1 MILRFYISA
10 LFPLGLFL
18 AKIDAAPRT
27 NIIVLL
33 ADDLGQRDLV
43 CYHPESFYETPNI
56 DRLAAQGVRFSNGY
70 SVNPVCSPTRY
81 ALVTGKWPTR
91 AGLTNF
97 LSGNR
102 TERFQGAPLTLQ
114 LATSET
120 TLAEALKPAGY
131 HSVFVGKWHLG
142 ANESDWPEHH
152 GFDENIAGCSTGHP
166 KSWFS
171 PYQNPRLKDGPI
183 GEFLTERLADETIA
197 VMKRAKESGKPF
209 FIYHAFYQVHIPLEA
224 PADLVAKY
232 EAKAKRLGLK
242 AIFKPEEQ
250 IQITVN
256 SARQV
261 RQNQTLPVYA
271 AMVES
276 MDHATGKI
284 LAALDALGL
293 ADNTL
298 VIFTSDNGG
307 LSTAEGSPTSN
318 LPFRAGKGW
327 LYDGGIREP
336 FIVRWPGVAV
346 PGMVE
351 PTPVTTLD
359 IFPTALD
366 AAGVKTNQGDGI
378 NLGPLLRGEK
388 LAPRDL
394 YWHYPH
400 YSNQGGFPGG
410 AIRSGDW
417 KLIERFE
424 DGAVSLYDIKKDP
437 GEKTDLSAE
446 ERQRTREMR
455 EKLHAWYR
463 ETGAKFLRPLKQ
475 GPAAWSPYKID
486 PGP

>member
-1 MILRFYISA
+1 LRFCISA

-27 NIIVLL
+27 NILILL

-43 CYHPESFYETPNI
+43 CYHQGSFYETPNI

-70 SVNPVCSPTRY
+70 SANPVCSPTRY

-91 AGLTNF
+91 TGLTNF
-97 LSGNR
+97 LPGNR

-114 LATSET
+114 LPTSEI

-152 GFDENIAGCSTGHP
+152 GFDENIAGCSAGHP

-171 PYQNPRLKDGPI
+171 PYQNPRLKDGPT

-197 VMKRAKESGKPF
+197 AMKRAKESGKPF

-232 EAKAKRLGLK
+232 GAKAKRLGLQ

-250 IQITVN
+250 IQISAN
-256 SARQV
+256 SAREV

-307 LSTAEGSPTSN
+307 LSTAEGAPTSN

-351 PTPVTTLD
+351 TTPVTTLD
-359 IFPTALD
+359 IFPTVLD
-366 AAGVKTNQGDGI
+366 AAGLKTNQGDGI
-378 NLGPLLRGEK
+378 DLGPLLRGEK

-446 ERQRTREMR
+446 ESQRTREMR

>member
-1 MILRFYISA
+1 MILRFCISA

-27 NIIVLL
+27 NILILL

-43 CYHPESFYETPNI
+43 CYHQGSFYETPNI

-70 SVNPVCSPTRY
+70 SANPVCSPTRY

-91 AGLTNF
+91 TGLTNF
-97 LSGNR
+97 LPGNR

-114 LATSET
+114 LPTSEI

-152 GFDENIAGCSTGHP
+152 GFDENIAGCSAGHP

-171 PYQNPRLKDGPI
+171 PYQNPRLKDGPT

-197 VMKRAKESGKPF
+197 AMKRAKESGKPF

-232 EAKAKRLGLK
+232 EAKAKRLGLQ

-250 IQITVN
+250 IQISAN
-256 SARQV
+256 SAREV

-307 LSTAEGSPTSN
+307 LSTAEGAPTSN

-351 PTPVTTLD
+351 TTPVTTLD

-366 AAGVKTNQGDGI
+366 AAGVKTNAGDGI
-378 NLGPLLRGEK
+378 NLRPLLRGEK

-437 GEKTDLSAE
+437 GEKTDLSTE
-446 ERQRTREMR
+446 ESQRTREMR

>member
-1 MILRFYISA
+1 MILRFCISA

-27 NIIVLL
+27 NILILL

-43 CYHPESFYETPNI
+43 CYHQGSFYETPNI

-70 SVNPVCSPTRY
+70 SANPVCSPTRY

-97 LSGNR
+97 LPGNR

-114 LATSET
+114 LPTSEI

-152 GFDENIAGCSTGHP
+152 GFDENIAGCSAGHP

-171 PYQNPRLKDGPI
+171 PYQNPRLKDGPT

-197 VMKRAKESGKPF
+197 AMKRAKESGKPF

-232 EAKAKRLGLK
+232 EAKAKRLGLQ

-250 IQITVN
+250 IQISAN
-256 SARQV
+256 SAREV

-307 LSTAEGSPTSN
+307 LSTAEGAPTSN

-366 AAGVKTNQGDGI
+366 AAGVKANAGDGI
-378 NLGPLLRGEK
+378 NLRPLLRGEK

-410 AIRSGDW
+410 AIRSSDW

-437 GEKTDLSAE
+437 GEKTDLSTE
-446 ERQRTREMR
+446 ESQRTREMR

>member
-1 MILRFYISA
+1 MILRFCISA
-10 LFPLGLFL
+10 LFLTGLLL

-27 NIIVLL
+27 NILILL

-43 CYHPESFYETPNI
+43 CYHPRSFYETPNI
-56 DRLAAQGVRFSNGY
+56 DHLAAQGVRFSDGY
-70 SVNPVCSPTRY
+70 SANPVCSPTRY

-97 LSGNR
+97 LPGNR

-114 LATSET
+114 LPTSET

-152 GFDENIAGCSTGHP
+152 GFDENIAGCSAGHP
-166 KSWFS
+166 KRWFS
-171 PYQNPRLKDGPI
+171 PYQNPRLKDGPP

-197 VMKRAKESGKPF
+197 AMKRAKESGKPF

-232 EAKAKRLGLK
+232 EAKAKRLGLQ

-250 IQITVN
+250 IQISVSST
-256 SARQV
+256 RQV

-351 PTPVTTLD
+351 TTPVTTLD
-359 IFPTALD
+359 IFPTVLD
-366 AAGVKTNQGDGI
+366 AAGLKTNQGDGI
-378 NLGPLLRGEK
+378 DLGPLLRGEK

-424 DGAVSLYDIKKDP
+424 DGAVSLYDIQKDP
-437 GEKTDLSAE
+437 GEKTDLSTE
-446 ERQRTREMR
+446 ESQRTREMR

-463 ETGAKFLRPLKQ
+463 ETGAKFLGPLEK